1 MFKGLKH
8 ALKCI
13 KCNKVVYL
21 NSYGEVEEYRNRK
34 SDCCNVEY
42 EYIGFQ
48 PVYDNIVKF
57 SVVLEEDEEEDTIDI
72 KEMNEVME
80 DGIEEIEEVAVEVEN
95 EDENED
101 EDEDKEANTA
111 ISGDLKIEDI
121 VDVSKKMNKGI
132 MIALMKEFI
141 TNDEKD
147 KLILLQNHYSET
159 YEGSKR
165 YLGKKFNEKLEE
177 MFN

>member
-57 SVVLEEDEEEDTIDI
+57 SVVLEEDEEDDTIDI
-72 KEMNEVME
+72 KEINEVME
-80 DGIEEIEEVAVEVEN
+80 DGIEEAEVVAIEVEN
-95 EDENED
+95 DDE
-101 EDEDKEANTA
+101 EDKKVNATV
-111 ISGDLKIEDI
+111 SGDLKIEDI
-121 VDVSKKMNKGI
+121 VDISKKMNKGI

>member
-57 SVVLEEDEEEDTIDI
+57 SVVLEGDEEEDTIDI
-72 KEMNEVME
+72 KEINEVME
-80 DGIEEIEEVAVEVEN
+80 DGIEEAEEVAIEVEN
-95 EDENED
+95 DDE
-101 EDEDKEANTA
+101 EDKKVNATV
-111 ISGDLKIEDI
+111 SGDLKIEDI
-121 VDVSKKMNKGI
+121 VDISKKMNKGI

>member
-57 SVVLEEDEEEDTIDI
+57 SVVLEEDEEDDTIDI
-72 KEMNEVME
+72 KEINEVME
-80 DGIEEIEEVAVEVEN
+80 DGIEEAEEVAIEVEN
-95 EDENED
+95 DDE
-101 EDEDKEANTA
+101 EDKKVNATV
-111 ISGDLKIEDI
+111 SGDLKIEDI
-121 VDVSKKMNKGI
+121 VDISKKMNKGI

>member
-8 ALKCI
+8 TLKCI
-13 KCNKVVYL
+13 KCNKIVYL
-21 NSYGEVEEYRNRK
+21 DNYGEVEEYRNRK

-57 SVVLEEDEEEDTIDI
+57 SVVLEGDEEEDTIDI
-72 KEMNEVME
+72 KEINEVME
-80 DGIEEIEEVAVEVEN
+80 DGIEEIEEIAVEVEN
-95 EDENED
+95 EDE
-101 EDEDKEANTA
+101 DKETNTT

-147 KLILLQNHYSET
+147 KLILLQNHYNET

-177 MFN
+177 MFA

>member
-8 ALKCI
+8 TLKCI
-13 KCNKVVYL
+13 KCNKIVYL
-21 NSYGEVEEYRNRK
+21 DNYGEVEEYRNRK

-57 SVVLEEDEEEDTIDI
+57 SVVLEEEEEEEEDTIDI
-72 KEMNEVME
+72 KEINEVME
-80 DGIEEIEEVAVEVEN
+80 DGIEEIEEIAVEVEN
-95 EDENED
+95 EDE
-101 EDEDKEANTA
+101 DKETNTT

-177 MFN
+177 MFA

>member
-21 NSYGEVEEYRNRK
+21 NNYGEVEEYRNRK

-57 SVVLEEDEEEDTIDI
+57 SVVLEEEEDTIDI
-72 KEMNEVME
+72 KEINEVME
-80 DGIEEIEEVAVEVEN
+80 DGIEEIEEIAVEVEN
-95 EDENED
+95 EDE
-101 EDEDKEANTA
+101 DKETNTT

-147 KLILLQNHYSET
+147 KLILLQNHYNET

-177 MFN
+177 MFA

>member
-72 KEMNEVME
+72 KEINEVME
-80 DGIEEIEEVAVEVEN
+80 DGIEEIEEIAVEVEN
-95 EDENED
+95 EDE
-101 EDEDKEANTA
+101 DKETKTT

-147 KLILLQNHYSET
+147 KLILLQNHYNET

-177 MFN
+177 MFA